1 MKNVIKAGLA
11 VVIIALGSS
20 CAKRDQEITAKNDRG
35 EIITLQ
41 GFREEDLPHARYTPI
56 IDYGDGNSQNLAYWS
71 NVIVVRNAIKI
82 IDGLYEVRVC
92 QWNKKEQKVDGHV
105 GNAFCTTKLQIGDR
119 VFLHRVSEDD
129 AYGGSCPTTVCIAEK
144 IP

>member
-1 MKNVIKAGLA
+1 MKNVIKAGL
-11 VVIIALGSS
+11 VVLIIALGSS
-20 CAKRDQEITAKNDRG
+20 CAKRDQEITAKNNEG
-35 EIITLQ
+35 EIITIK
-41 GFREEDLPHARYTPI
+41 GFRDYDLPHARYTPI
-56 IDYGDGNSQNLAYWS
+56 IDYGDSNTQNLVYWS

-92 QWNKKEQKVDGHV
+92 SWNKEENKVYGCV
-105 GNAFCTTKLQIGDR
+105 GKAFCTTKLQIGDR

-129 AYGGSCPTTVCIAEK
+129 AYNGSCPTTVCIAEK